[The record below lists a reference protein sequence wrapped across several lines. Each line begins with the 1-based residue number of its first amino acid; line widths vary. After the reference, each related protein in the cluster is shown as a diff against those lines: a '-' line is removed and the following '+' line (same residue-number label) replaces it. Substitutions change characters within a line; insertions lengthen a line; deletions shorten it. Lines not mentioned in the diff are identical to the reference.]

1 VIGGNI
7 AEHNRGN
14 DFAGAEYETIVE
26 SVANELDEASVDK
39 IYRKFYIEHDGG
51 ETFEYGKDYANMTE
65 KDLAG
70 AATKQGLTHIGV
82 NPSNTTAR
90 QIFWRI
96 KSAVKDFKLKMISFN
111 WNPRSRR

>member
-39 IYRKFYIEHDGG
+39 IYRKFYIEHEKG
-51 ETFEYGKDYANMTE
+51 ETFEYGKDYSDMTS
-65 KDLAG
+65 KTVAD

-96 KSAVKDFKLKMISFN
+96 KSAVEGFKLKMISFN
-111 WNPRSRR
+111 WTPRTRR